1 MGKQKYYNG
10 GITLSVY
17 STGKHFYVRI
27 IIAETPEFP
36 QGLAFSENMF
46 DTQEDAIKHMDK
58 IAEYLN
64 LKPINYT
71 INGGIEEEKENEMPE
86 STIFDKIISKI
97 EETAKKHEQNG
108 IIWSKKRMPD
118 EAKALFE
125 RADSVREV
133 IEIVL
138 KVKNG
143 E

>member
-1 MGKQKYYNG
+1 M
-10 GITLSVY
+10 
-17 STGKHFYVRI
+17 
-27 IIAETPEFP
+27 
-36 QGLAFSENMF
+36 
-46 DTQEDAIKHMDK
+46 
-58 IAEYLN
+58 
-64 LKPINYT
+64 
-71 INGGIEEEKENEMPE
+71 IEEL
-86 STIFDKIISKI
+86 
-97 EETAKKHEQNG
+97 AKRHEQNG